1 MNELALPLDDPNS
14 LEEDMGVVLVD
25 MSLTVRDGDSKKG
38 PVWPAFSLLSML
50 RSTASSC
57 GSCVLL
63 ASCVVWLSVLLT
75 MLPFCLASNVHAPV
89 GSGGLKKPNEVLG

>member
-38 PVWPAFSLLSML
+38 PVWHASSYDSML
-50 RSTASSC
+50 RSTGNSC
-57 GSCVLL
+57 ESRVL
-63 ASCVVWLSVLLT
+63 CCFHPVVRL
-75 MLPFCLASNVHAPV
+75 CY
-89 GSGGLKKPNEVLG
+89 